1 LLAAGHERIQVGH
14 TGTPKFVNLTLKH
27 RAAWPIT
34 HPKVPS
40 YLTNRVSFTAD
51 RVAGCAVGGRKPRA
65 VGQ

>member
-1 LLAAGHERIQVGH
+1 LAGGDQRIRVGR

-27 RAAWPIT
+27 RAAWRIT

-51 RVAGCAVGGRKPRA
+51 RVAECAVGGRKPRT
-65 VGQ
+65 VGE